1 MDRDLGNEVFPQHF
15 LPIKDASLNR
25 VYVHHKKKK
34 KGLPQLSKCGLR
46 WNSQR
51 VGGGY
56 AHFFLFIFTSHLA
69 ALRKLR
75 VGVSFVR
82 DVSYVVDLHTHLNSE
97 ESPEKYFM
105 KLLHKFS
112 GDLVTHTGTV
122 TLTSPFS
129 KLCCQWLRVH
139 PDRTEIF
146 ACVCGSKTHH
156 IRSRTHKPPHL
167 SLMLV
172 RKYVSTPHQR
182 RGVVVVVNE
191 KALV

>member
-1 MDRDLGNEVFPQHF
+1 MFPQHF

-129 KLCCQWLRVH
+129 KLVSLLPMAPGPSRQDGNICLCLWEQNPSHTV
-139 PDRTEIF
+139 PD
-146 ACVCGSKTHH
+146 
-156 IRSRTHKPPHL
+156 P
-167 SLMLV
+167 
-172 RKYVSTPHQR
+172 
-182 RGVVVVVNE
+182 
-191 KALV
+191 